1 MVRVCQCL
9 WFHNLIDMTPDH
21 CPQDMHSHATD
32 VCIDVRA
39 VWKIFGAREREAF
52 AAIQSE
58 GLSKQQVLQ
67 RFDCVVGVQGV
78 SFTVARGEIF
88 CVMGLSGSG
97 KSTLLRH
104 INRLLEPT
112 SGAVWVDGQDVM
124 ALDDARL
131 RALRNRRIAMV
142 FQDFGLMPH
151 RNVRDNVAMPLEV
164 RGVARKARLEAAERA
179 LARVELTGWG
189 ERFAHELSGGMQQ
202 RVGLARAIAADADI
216 LLMDEPFSALDPL
229 IRRQLQTEFMQLAAT
244 MKRTTVFITHDLEEA
259 VRIGHRVA
267 IMRDGAIVQIGTPEQ
282 IVLSPADAYVA
293 SFVAGMSR
301 LNLLQAHSLM
311 TPLAAY
317 EQAHGAV
324 AADAQLMADTSVLS
338 RLIEQATVSDT
349 PIVITNGLGQR
360 VGVIT
365 RTDLLRAVVHHEI
378 GQGDPAPTQG

>member
-1 MVRVCQCL
+1 M
-9 WFHNLIDMTPDH
+9 
-21 CPQDMHSHATD
+21 
-32 VCIDVRA
+32 
-39 VWKIFGAREREAF
+39 
-52 AAIQSE
+52 
-58 GLSKQQVLQ
+58 Q
-67 RFDCVVGVQGV
+67 RFDCVLGVQGV

-97 KSTLLRH
+97 KSTVLRH

-131 RALRNRRIAMV
+131 RALRNRRMAMV

-179 LARVELTGWG
+179 LAQVELTGWG

-244 MKRTTVFITHDLEEA
+244 LKRTTVFVTHDLEEA
-259 VRIGHRVA
+259 VRIGHRIA

-282 IVLSPADAYVA
+282 IVLSPADAYVTD
-293 SFVAGMSR
+293 FVAGMSR
-301 LNLLQAHSLM
+301 LNLLRAHSLM

-324 AADAQLMADTSVLS
+324 AADAQQMADTSLLS
-338 RLIEQATVSDT
+338 RLIEQATTSNT